1 MVKLF
6 SHFSRSLVS
15 LCKTRMMRKL
25 LYFFILLIMTMFS
38 CQRNENRHN
47 MLQNI
52 SDMMEEHPD
61 SALSLL
67 QQMNAAELNKA
78 DNALYCLLLFQAM
91 DKNRIPLSSDSLI
104 TIAVN
109 YFEDSDDFLRKALSF
124 YYLGRYYESQDD
136 AERATSLFLQAF
148 DVMEKNPD
156 NKLLILIYSHL
167 GDVYYDRDWY
177 DKSLEMQ
184 LKALEYSKK
193 ENNHNI
199 LYILRNIGR
208 VYLIEEKKDSALF
221 YYNRSL
227 NYTDKTKDLVTYTE
241 TLNEISRL
249 YCFFK
254 EYAKALEYVTE
265 VTSLSTGED
274 LYFCYS
280 SKGYIYTGLGEL
292 DSAQFYLHKSLEFN
306 NLYIKT
312 AAYDN
317 LYHIMK
323 KRGKFKDAIAYNDLY
338 ILYFDSITIKQN
350 RDAVIHI
357 QQKYQNEKLKNE
369 VNTLLISN
377 RKRQFFLYIFLSG
390 LVIVLFAGII
400 IYLQQRKRKQYEQMK
415 IRLDMEKQEKE
426 ILKRETDMAVLEKK
440 TADMREYLIKKVYA
454 IRKIPSLNATSQ
466 TEVYDKKIKLSEA
479 DWNELAGMADALF
492 DNFITR
498 LKNEYQ
504 NLNDD
509 DLQLCLLTKL
519 QVSNEDIHNL
529 FCITV
534 DAVKKKKQR
543 LGKDKLLLINKDLL
557 LKDFIENF

>member
-1 MVKLF
+1 
-6 SHFSRSLVS
+6 
-15 LCKTRMMRKL
+15 
-25 LYFFILLIMTMFS
+25 MFS